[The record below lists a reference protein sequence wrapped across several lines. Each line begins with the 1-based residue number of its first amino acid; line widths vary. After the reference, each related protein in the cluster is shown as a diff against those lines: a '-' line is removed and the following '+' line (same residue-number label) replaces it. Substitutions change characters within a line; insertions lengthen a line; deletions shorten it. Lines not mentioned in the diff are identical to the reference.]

1 MGHQPLAPLS
11 LLKAYAIERYRRL
24 GHAYDIFRMR
34 FIPLAVKTHT
44 DLPDSFVFDAA
55 KAFSRGRQAPDG
67 KYYSSTYKLEWP
79 AIPAEIKQEIK
90 KFDTVLRLY
99 FGGDYLI
106 HTANVWRNIGIPDEY
121 RTLDI
126 YSQVW
131 HYDHV
136 VDYRNVQL
144 FVLLSDTSEDHGPF
158 EWVANASETALN
170 PDVEARNGAELPDA
184 EIAKLTGRRGDGMLF
199 STGATPHRA
208 GIPKFGNHRDIFSIA
223 FFPPYT
229 GLGVSASA
237 LFQAETEKQ

>member
-1 MGHQPLAPLS
+1 MGHPLLAPLS
-11 LLKAYAIERYRRL
+11 QLKTLATERYRRI

-34 FIPLAVKTHT
+34 FIPLAVKTQT
-44 DLPDSFVFDAA
+44 ALPDSFVFNQE
-55 KAFSRGRQAPDG
+55 KAVSRGRQAPDG
-67 KYYSSTYKLEWP
+67 KYYSLTYELQWP
-79 AIPAEIKQEIK
+79 AIPAEIQAEIK

-121 RTLDI
+121 RSLDI

-136 VDYRNVQL
+136 VDFRNVQL
-144 FVLLSDTSEDHGPF
+144 FVLLSDTSEEHGPF
-158 EWVANASETALN
+158 EYVANASETEVN
-170 PDVEARNGAELPDA
+170 PDVQARNGAELSDA
-184 EIAKLTGRRGDGMLF
+184 KIAKLTGKRGDGMLF

-229 GLGVSASA
+229 GLGVSAKA
-237 LFQAETEKQ
+237 LFQAVTENQ